1 MKKLIMAIA
10 VVACAAVAS
19 AASFDW
25 KTSATGKFYE
35 AGTTT
40 LLANGTAYLF
50 DASAIS
56 QQSVVDYFIAN
67 GSLIAG
73 ALYSGAF
80 FFTYLAL
87 GCGSFAISMLVLSYS
102 LVFSVAY
109 GIFFLGENASAFVWV
124 GLVLVMISLFLMRE
138 KWDGTQQ
145 HIHPK
150 WLICIG
156 LAFLGNGLFGVVT
169 RMQQIAY
176 RDAATNEFMVLAL
189 GFSFAALLLLGLLKS
204 PSDFPYAVRHGLPY
218 AMGAGACNGMTNL
231 VALLLVSGLFG
242 MPVSVTSAI
251 RAGAKTVLS
260 FLFSVFLLRE
270 RFEKRQVVGVLF
282 GVVAIVF
289 LNMQ

>member
-1 MKKLIMAIA
+1 MEAFLIFACTCTSIA
-10 VVACAAVAS
+10 EAFLVKAYNRKHTRGGFVFVAFIS
-19 AASFDW
+19 LFSMFFFLLTD
-25 KTSATGKFYE
+25 TGGF
-35 AGTTT
+35 
-40 LLANGTAYLF
+40 LLPEGLWIY
-50 DASAIS
+50 
-56 QQSVVDYFIAN
+56 
-67 GSLIAG
+67 SLIAG

-282 GVVAIVF
+282 GVAAIVF